1 MNRVLDSI
9 FKYRKPNYH
18 QLENY
23 GFKKFNGAYR
33 IKTEIMG
40 GQFALHIVIDNADID
55 TQVIDLET
63 NEPYTL
69 FLAEGVSGS
78 FVGAVRAE
86 YEKTLLDIAD
96 KCFEKCV
103 FKSEYA
109 QKLIQYV
116 SDAYGDALEFLW
128 EKFPDNAIWRRKDN
142 KKWYGALLTITK
154 NKIGLPSQEK
164 IEIIDLRADPENI
177 DSIVD
182 NVTIFKGY
190 HMNKKHWITICL
202 DGTVALDDIKKIL
215 DASYELAGGK

>member
-1 MNRVLDSI
+1 MNKVLDSI
-9 FKYRKPNYH
+9 FKYRKPDYH
-18 QLENY
+18 KLENY

-33 IKTEIMG
+33 IKTDIMD
-40 GQFALHIVIDNADID
+40 GQFALHIVIKNDDID
-55 TQVIDLET
+55 TQVIDMET

-78 FVGAVRAE
+78 FVGAVSAE

-96 KCFEKCV
+96 KCFKKCV

-164 IEIIDLRADPENI
+164 IEIIDLRAAPENI
-177 DSIVD
+177 DSLVD

-190 HMNKKHWITICL
+190 HMNKKHWITVCL
-202 DGTVALDDIKKIL
+202 DGTVALDDIKKML
-215 DASYELAGGK
+215 NASYELAGGK